1 MILRVVLATL
11 LATALVAV
19 SLPAI
24 ERASVESTETQLRA
38 TMSQFQTA
46 IETLPERTDP
56 VSPERALTHQTLTLR
71 LPERA
76 WTRARVSSVRIAPT
90 PTGGV
95 LRWQVSAGA
104 VHTVFIEGVPLKT
117 PAQPDGIQLTEPGT
131 HRLALTLETH
141 DGTPAVAVRRLP

>member
-1 MILRVVLATL
+1 MILRVVLALL

-56 VSPERALTHQTLTLR
+56 VSPERALTNQTLTLR
-71 LPERA
+71 P
-76 WTRARVSSVRIAPT
+76 
-90 PTGGV
+90 
-95 LRWQVSAGA
+95 
-104 VHTVFIEGVPLKT
+104 
-117 PAQPDGIQLTEPGT
+117 
-131 HRLALTLETH
+131 
-141 DGTPAVAVRRLP
+141 RRSM